1 MSVSYVHQPRDTVPH
16 SEVAV
21 FHANHGLIALAVPLL
36 NNRLRHPS
44 LPSSVVFAFVA
55 VFIPSVIAA
64 LQNET
69 SKIYHD
75 SAELLSPSSLSSS
88 SATFSNTDRSL
99 SHSCSISSSPS
110 MEMKGLD
117 EVLAGT
123 GRGLGVACLSPL
135 SSVG

>member
-1 MSVSYVHQPRDTVPH
+1 MSVSYVHQPRDIVPH

-99 SHSCSISSSPS
+99 SHSCSISSS
-110 MEMKGLD
+110 D